1 MPAAGPAH
9 DSDARVEKVVGPY
22 RIISNPSTMSK
33 PALALT
39 ARMLPWAALLLPPLF
54 WAGNFIAGRAMRDAM
69 TPMTLALGRWLIALV
84 CLLPFAWRGM
94 RRDARRYLAHRW
106 LILGTAVT
114 GVAAFSSLVYVGLHT
129 TSASNGLLL
138 NSLIPLLIVLA
149 GAVFYRQRLTAGQGV
164 GLALSCAGVLTL
176 VLQGQWTQWR
186 QVTLVPGDAIL
197 LVAMVCF
204 SFYTLWLRQLPQDL
218 DRIGLTAM
226 QIVIAIVVLLPFW
239 MAEHA
244 GIARTDWT
252 LTSAAALLYVGLFP
266 SVGAY
271 LLYTRAVQ
279 HFGPARAGLSIHLIP
294 VFGVVLSAL
303 VLHEQ
308 LHTFHAV
315 GIAAIAAG
323 LVCSNLRPAGRA
335 ARRGQRHRAP
345 GNT

>member
-1 MPAAGPAH
+1 
-9 DSDARVEKVVGPY
+9 
-22 RIISNPSTMSK
+22 MSK
-33 PALALT
+33 SASSSTALAMRL
-39 ARMLPWAALLLPPLF
+39 LPWAALLLPPLF

-69 TPMTLALGRWLIALV
+69 PPMTLALGRWVIALV

-94 RRDARRYLAHRW
+94 RRDAGRYLAHRW
-106 LILGTAVT
+106 LLLGTGVT

-129 TSASNGLLL
+129 TTASNGLLL
-138 NSLIPLLIVLA
+138 NSLIPLLIVSA
-149 GAVFYRQRLTAGQGV
+149 GAIFYRQRLSAGQAV
-164 GLALSCAGVLTL
+164 GLVLSFAGVLTL

-204 SFYTLWLRQLPQDL
+204 SFYTLWLRQLPPEL
-218 DRIGLTAM
+218 DRIGLTAI

-239 MAEHA
+239 VAEQA
-244 GIARTDWT
+244 GGASTHWT
-252 LTSAAALLYVGLFP
+252 PASVGALVYVGLFP

-271 LLYTRAVQ
+271 LLYGKAVQ

-303 VLHEQ
+303 LLHER
-308 LHTFHAV
+308 LHAWHAA

-323 LVCSNLRPAGRA
+323 LVCSNVGGRPAAPVVPVSKAERNA
-335 ARRGQRHRAP
+335 AAQAGQS
-345 GNT
+345 TSV

>member
-1 MPAAGPAH
+1 MSRP
-9 DSDARVEKVVGPY
+9 DS
-22 RIISNPSTMSK
+22 S
-33 PALALT
+33 LATRL
-39 ARMLPWAALLLPPLF
+39 LPWAALLLPSLF
-54 WAGNFIAGRAMRDAM
+54 WAGNFIAGRAMRDAV
-69 TPMTLALGRWLIALV
+69 TPMTLALGRWLIALA

-129 TSASNGLLL
+129 TTASNGLLL

-149 GAVFYRQRLTAGQGV
+149 GAVFYRQRLTLGQGM
-164 GLALSCAGVLTL
+164 GLALSFAGVLTL

-186 QVTLVPGDAIL
+186 QVSLVPGDGIL

-204 SFYTLWLRQLPQDL
+204 AFYTLWLRQLPPEL
-218 DRIGLTAM
+218 DRLGLTAT
-226 QIVIAIVVLLPFW
+226 QIAVAILVLLPFW
-239 MAEHA
+239 LAERA
-244 GIARTDWT
+244 GGTRTEWT
-252 LTSAAALLYVGLFP
+252 LASGAALAYVGIFP

-303 VLHEQ
+303 LLHER
-308 LHTFHAV
+308 LHAWHAA

-323 LVCSNLRPAGRA
+323 LVCSNLAPARPGALIGKT
-335 ARRGQRHRAP
+335 GAP
-345 GNT
+345 APDKPR